1 MASYERKITAEP
13 WHNRNYIGDFERYLK
28 ILKSVHA
35 STDLIQT
42 YDQCKYMIGN
52 NGKLDEIIRCK
63 DDQNVINQ
71 IRRVAEGREILQ
83 GIIKNNLIVF
93 ISVKC

>member
-1 MASYERKITAEP
+1 M
-13 WHNRNYIGDFERYLK
+13 
-28 ILKSVHA
+28 HA

-83 GIIKNNLIVF
+83 NIIKNTLRDHGKLRDVLFFELSLEVYVRQLVEKLFTLN
-93 ISVKC
+93 

>member
-1 MASYERKITAEP
+1 MASYERKIIAEP
-13 WHNRNYIGDFERYLK
+13 WHNRDYISDFERYLK

-52 NGKLDEIIRCK
+52 NGKLHEIIRCK

-71 IRRVAEGREILQ
+71 IRRM
-83 GIIKNNLIVF
+83 
-93 ISVKC
+93 